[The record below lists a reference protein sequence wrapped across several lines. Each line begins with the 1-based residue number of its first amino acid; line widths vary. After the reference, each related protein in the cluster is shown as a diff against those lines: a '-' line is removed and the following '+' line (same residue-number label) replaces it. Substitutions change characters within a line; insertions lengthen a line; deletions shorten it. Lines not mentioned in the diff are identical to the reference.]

1 LTVLGWC
8 WWGGRGGGEEGGRG
22 KYKLNGVEE
31 GVSWGD
37 LVGFY
42 ILMKVQ

>member
-1 LTVLGWC
+1 MVI
-8 WWGGRGGGEEGGRG
+8 GGGEEGGRG
-22 KYKLNGVEE
+22 KHKLNGVEE

-42 ILMKVQ
+42 ILMKVQRALSNTNI